1 MIRILGNHNQKNK
14 TSTKMKVIFLGSQ
27 GSGKSTQA
35 KLLAQKLNL
44 PYIEMGQVFR
54 DRAGNP
60 DDLAAKIK
68 KALDLGNLVDDEV
81 AITTLKDEL
90 KKPQFQNGYILDGYP
105 RNSAQLAA
113 LEPDIDKVFYIN
125 VSDEEAIK
133 RLLLRRRE
141 DDTRKALQKRLEIY
155 HNQTEPLLAIFKQK
169 GNIEEINGHNSIE
182 EIHRE
187 IFKKI
192 NK

>member
-54 DRAGNP
+54 DRADNH

-68 KALDLGNLVDDEV
+68 KALASGNLVDDEV
-81 AITTLKDEL
+81 AVTILKDEL

-105 RNSAQLAA
+105 RNPVQLAA
-113 LEPDIDKVFYIN
+113 LEPDIDKVFYIK
-125 VSDEEAIK
+125 VSDEEAVK

-155 HNQTEPLLAIFKQK
+155 HDQTEPLLAIFKQK
-169 GNIEEINGHNSIE
+169 GNLKEINGQNSIE

>member
-1 MIRILGNHNQKNK
+1 
-14 TSTKMKVIFLGSQ
+14 MKVIFLGSQ

-35 KLLAQKLNL
+35 KLLAQKLSL

-54 DRAGNP
+54 DRADNL

-68 KALDLGNLVDDEV
+68 KALASGNLVDDEV
-81 AITTLKDEL
+81 ATTTLKDEL

-105 RNSAQLAA
+105 RNSVQLAA
-113 LEPDIDKVFYIN
+113 LEPDIDKVFYIK
-125 VSDEEAIK
+125 VSDEKAVE

-169 GNIEEINGHNSIE
+169 GNLEEINGQNSIE